1 MLICHGLATRFLE
14 DNREEKGARV
24 LVDDRETKRERIRGG
39 GEKQDTRMKG
49 HSR

>member
-39 GEKQDTRMKG
+39 G
-49 HSR
+49 